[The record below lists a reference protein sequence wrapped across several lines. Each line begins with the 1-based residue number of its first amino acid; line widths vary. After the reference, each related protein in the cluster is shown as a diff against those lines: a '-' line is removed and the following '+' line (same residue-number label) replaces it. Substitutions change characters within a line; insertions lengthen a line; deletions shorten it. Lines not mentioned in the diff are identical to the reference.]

1 VVYTNTIPK
10 AIGKLLDSI
19 SCVPLFSWQGQAV
32 TVGILVWKFRY
43 QICAPFYTES
53 VATQGS
59 FPRQFNKL
67 GSIYLLSP
75 KWRRRCHTLVR
86 RINMLRRAFVCVTAF
101 AAVLLLPGVASAGVV
116 TIAWDRNPEPDIAGY
131 RISYGTISGAYT
143 TTVDVGNRL
152 DWQIRGVDDG
162 QKYYFVVRAYNAGGA
177 VSPPS
182 SEISANVVGL
192 TALATDMVS
201 PTPTGKPVTWTALA
215 GPGAQL
221 QYKFWRYSQS
231 SGAWTLGQDYSTS
244 NSFTWTPGAEG
255 TYAVQVW
262 ARKVGSTENLEAW
275 RSTGLFNV
283 ANHPITVGSL
293 EADVALP
300 PSQGTTMTWTARA
313 TGGPLPLQYQFW
325 RYDAPTAQWVL
336 GRDYSTSNTYSWTPG
351 AADLGQ
357 HILQVWVRGA
367 GSSANFDAYRSTGTF
382 EVRDAPASVGSIT
395 ANKTFPAGTGD
406 PITWQ
411 AVAAGPGPLEYSFY
425 LFSQSSNTWTVRPWG
440 PSSSYTWTPSS
451 AGNYS
456 LQVWVRRQGSTAL
469 YDAFKSTD
477 VFQISNGVPVIR
489 ALTSDDASPFGTEA
503 PVTFKVDAT
512 GGSGALQYS
521 FLLYSQARDSW
532 SLVRPYGLSNTFT
545 WTPSLGDQGD
555 YIMQA
560 WVRRASSSAS
570 SEAWASLAFTV
581 GNLAPTVQS
590 VKIDPGNAVLV
601 GTPLSVVAR
610 ASGGPGNLEYRFLR
624 YSLSTQSWTIVQEYS
639 WDSSFAWVP
648 GPLDRG
654 LYTFQVWVRRSGSSA
669 AFEGFGSSQMLQ
681 VN

>member
-1 VVYTNTIPK
+1 M
-10 AIGKLLDSI
+10 
-19 SCVPLFSWQGQAV
+19 
-32 TVGILVWKFRY
+32 
-43 QICAPFYTES
+43 
-53 VATQGS
+53 
-59 FPRQFNKL
+59 RQRPT
-67 GSIYLLSP
+67 LS
-75 KWRRRCHTLVR
+75 KRTF
-86 RINMLRRAFVCVTAF
+86 IATAF
-101 AAVLLLPGVASAGVV
+101 AILLLPQMASAATV

-131 RISYGTISGAYT
+131 RISYGTVSGVYT
-143 TTVDVGNRL
+143 NTVDVGNRL
-152 DWQIRGVDDG
+152 DYQIRGVDDG
-162 QKYYFVVRAYNAGGA
+162 QKYYFVVRAYNTGGA

-182 SEISANVVGL
+182 SEISANIVGL

-201 PTPTGKPVTWTALA
+201 PTPTGKPITWTALA

-221 QYKFWRYSQS
+221 QYQFWRYSQS
-231 SGAWTLGQDYSTS
+231 SGAWSLGQDYSTS

-262 ARKVGSTENLEAW
+262 ARKVASTENFEAW

-283 ANHPITVGSL
+283 ANRPITVGSL

-300 PSQGTTMTWTARA
+300 PSHGTTMTWTARA

-325 RYDAPTAQWVL
+325 RYDAPTGQWVL
-336 GRDYSTSNTYSWTPG
+336 GRDYGTSNTYSWTLG

-367 GSSANFDAYRSTGTF
+367 GSSANFDAYRSTSF
-382 EVRDAPASVGSIT
+382 EVRNAPVSVGSLT

-425 LFSQSSNTWTVRPWG
+425 LFSHSSNTWTVAPRG

-451 AGNYS
+451 AGNYW
-456 LQVWVRRQGSTAL
+456 LQVWVRRQGSTAP
-469 YDAFKSTD
+469 YEAYKGTD
-477 VFQISNGVPVIR
+477 VFQISDGVPVIR
-489 ALTSDDASPFGTEA
+489 ALTSDKAAPFGTEA

-512 GGSGALQYS
+512 GGPGALQYS

-532 SLVRPYGLSNTFT
+532 SLVRLYGPSNTFT

-555 YIMQA
+555 YVVQA
-560 WVRRASSSAS
+560 WVRRPSSTASY
-570 SEAWASLAFTV
+570 EAWAATGTFTV
-581 GNLAPTVQS
+581 GNPTPTVQGVTINVGS
-590 VKIDPGNAVLV
+590 ATTV

-610 ASGGPGNLEYRFLR
+610 ASGGPGPLEYRFLR
-624 YSLSTQSWTIVQEYS
+624 YSLSTQAWTIVQEYS
-639 WDSSFAWVP
+639 WDNSFAWVP

-654 LYTFQVWVRRSGSSA
+654 LHTFQVWVRRGGSSA
-669 AFEGFGSSQMLQ
+669 AFEGFGSSQLLQ